1 MEGDED
7 EADSQQS
14 DSLLAMQLQAAFVE
28 EDEEE
33 GLLSRLSD
41 IEEGIADDPYAEF
54 PEDW

>member
-14 DSLLAMQLQAAFVE
+14 DSILAMQLQAAFVE

-33 GLLSRLSD
+33 GLLSRLSE